1 MPSDAFQEF
10 SGQDPWE
17 REPSA
22 DEQVRFQ
29 QLFGDLMRR
38 QPSLKGQQQQ
48 LWVCL
53 QALQSLTQSV
63 VRALASDA
71 PRSSRQGQQRQE
83 VLQDLR
89 SLQAWLLSVEVL
101 LERTGEVNWLQAVER
116 LAQELVGE
124 LAPDPGSLRRLQL
137 NQLLD
142 LSSGGDCEPF

>member
-71 PRSSRQGQQRQE
+71 PRSSRQGQQRRV

-101 LERTGEVNWLQAVER
+101 CCWS
-116 LAQELVGE
+116 
-124 LAPDPGSLRRLQL
+124 APAR
-137 NQLLD
+137 
-142 LSSGGDCEPF
+142 